1 MTRSRVV
8 SAFIAVGMSMILG
21 GCGMAS
27 NLPTYDDVSSDTRA
41 AMQTVVDLL
50 PEASVVTPRPEQ
62 EPYPCDDPVGV
73 DNKRGAFYTGNWDI
87 TVPAN
92 FDIESF
98 VLALPDTLGEGWD
111 VVPSQI
117 PVGYATV
124 DILEEAT
131 SIVVTVSDASEG
143 STASL
148 NIMGMSP
155 CATTSS

>member
-1 MTRSRVV
+1 
-8 SAFIAVGMSMILG
+8 
-21 GCGMAS
+21 MAS

-87 TVPAN
+87 TVSAG

-111 VVPSQI
+111 VVP
-117 PVGYATV
+117 
-124 DILEEAT
+124 
-131 SIVVTVSDASEG
+131 
-143 STASL
+143 
-148 NIMGMSP
+148 
-155 CATTSS
+155 